1 MISLTLLLEQ
11 AGIAFSGT
19 SIEISGLNT
28 LGDANANELSFL
40 QNKSYLRQLSETKA
54 GAILV
59 SEDVADK
66 VPDGCIAV
74 VVEEPYL
81 ALAKLSSAFK
91 PKLIDTEAPEAV
103 IGAGT
108 VIAKG
113 ANVERGAVIGKNCTI
128 LGGAY
133 IGRGAV
139 IGNNTIIHANATIYH
154 DCKVG
159 SDCIVHSS
167 AVVGSDGF
175 GFATTKLGT
184 HVKIHQNG
192 NVIVEDDVEIG
203 ASSTVDRAA
212 FGTTWIKTG
221 VRIDNLVQVG
231 HNAIIGEYSVLVSQ
245 SGVAGST
252 ELGRNV
258 VFGGQTAAAGHLKIA
273 PFTTF
278 AARSGI
284 THDVKESNKVYG
296 GFPLMEQRQWL
307 RLQAKI
313 ARLLKK

>member
-1 MISLTLLLEQ
+1 MKLSKIASLIG
-11 AGIAFSGT
+11 ANFNGDD
-19 SIEISGLNT
+19 IEITAMNT
-28 LGDANANELSFL
+28 LKDALSSELSFVSNSKYIKDIAHSKAAAIIVDENTKQYVPKNSVAL
-40 QNKSYLRQLSETKA
+40 IVEDTYWQMALLSKEFAPKIEDNDALKPIIGKNTVISSKA
-54 GAILV
+54 
-59 SEDVADK
+59 E
-66 VPDGCIAV
+66 IANG
-74 VVEEPYL
+74 
-81 ALAKLSSAFK
+81 
-91 PKLIDTEAPEAV
+91 AV
-103 IGAGT
+103 IGSNCTILASVYIGSGSIIGDNTVIYPNVVIYRDCKVGNDCIIHAGT
-108 VIAKG
+108 VI
-113 ANVERGAVIGKNCTI
+113 
-128 LGGAY
+128 
-133 IGRGAV
+133 
-139 IGNNTIIHANATIYH
+139 
-154 DCKVG
+154 
-159 SDCIVHSS
+159 
-167 AVVGSDGF
+167 GSDGF